1 MHYNTVF
8 GICQYL
14 FSDFR
19 KKIQKTIYKS
29 ENPCYNNANHGTNVA
44 KNVKTEAIMS
54 QATSYIERIKQLK
67 SEKKITNDQLADMT
81 GIPLGTLSKILAGIS
96 DSPKLVN
103 IVAIAQALGCSLDY
117 LISGNPENTNNYTLS
132 AQEIRMV
139 ESFRQLDE
147 HGKEITLLI
156 LEKEKERVLGDEQ
169 QVPARPERARVLAQ
183 PSLRTPSVSAS
194 GLGKRVIRMYDM
206 PVSAGPG
213 IDLSD
218 VMESEL
224 RIPDNAK
231 TQDADYAL
239 RISGN
244 SMEPKFH
251 DGDILL
257 VQNCES
263 VEVGELGIFILD
275 GEGYFKKFD
284 GDKLLSL
291 NPIYA
296 PIPLRDFSDIQCVGK
311 VIGKMYRK

>member
-1 MHYNTVF
+1 
-8 GICQYL
+8 
-14 FSDFR
+14 
-19 KKIQKTIYKS
+19 
-29 ENPCYNNANHGTNVA
+29 
-44 KNVKTEAIMS
+44 MS
-54 QATSYIERIKQLK
+54 QAISYIERIKQLK

-132 AQEIRMV
+132 SQEIRMV
-139 ESFRQLDE
+139 ETFRALDD
-147 HGKEITLLI
+147 HGKELALMV
-156 LEKEKERVLGDEQ
+156 LDKEKERVQSVDEAAPVRQ
-169 QVPARPERARVLAQ
+169 TTARVLTP

-194 GLGKRVIRMYDM
+194 GLSKRTIILYDM

-213 IDLSD
+213 IDLDD
-218 VMESEL
+218 VTESEI

-257 VQNCES
+257 IQNCDS

-284 GDKLLSL
+284 GDRLLSL

-296 PIPLRDFSDIQCVGK
+296 PIPLSGFSEIQCAGR

>member
-1 MHYNTVF
+1 
-8 GICQYL
+8 
-14 FSDFR
+14 
-19 KKIQKTIYKS
+19 
-29 ENPCYNNANHGTNVA
+29 
-44 KNVKTEAIMS
+44 MS
-54 QATSYIERIKQLK
+54 QAISYIERIKQLK

-117 LISGNPENTNNYTLS
+117 LISGSPENTNNYTLS
-132 AQEIRMV
+132 PQEIRMV
-139 ESFRQLDE
+139 ETFRALDE
-147 HGKEITLLI
+147 HGRELTLMVLD
-156 LEKEKERVLGDEQ
+156 KERERVQSIDDEVAPVRQ
-169 QVPARPERARVLAQ
+169 PSARVLTP

-213 IDLSD
+213 VDLSD
-218 VMESEL
+218 VMESEI

-257 VQNCES
+257 VQNCDS

-284 GDKLLSL
+284 GDRLLSL

-296 PIPLRDFSDIQCVGK
+296 PIPLSGFSEIQCAGR

>member
-1 MHYNTVF
+1 
-8 GICQYL
+8 
-14 FSDFR
+14 
-19 KKIQKTIYKS
+19 
-29 ENPCYNNANHGTNVA
+29 
-44 KNVKTEAIMS
+44 MS
-54 QATSYIERIKQLK
+54 QAISYIERIKQLK

-132 AQEIRMV
+132 AREIRMV
-139 ESFRQLDE
+139 ENFRQLDE
-147 HGKEITLLI
+147 HGKELTLLV
-156 LEKEKERVLGDEQ
+156 LDKELERVQNTDE
-169 QVPARPERARVLAQ
+169 VAPVRPTPARVLTP

-194 GLGKRVIRMYDM
+194 GLGKRTIRMYDM

-213 IDLSD
+213 VDLSD
-218 VMESEL
+218 VMESEI

-257 VQNCES
+257 IQNCDS

-296 PIPLRDFSDIQCVGK
+296 PIPLSGFSEIQCAGR